1 MSFEKWQSL
10 LPDLTVAFGQTFL
23 MLGISLSIALVFGIP
38 LGFLIYLTDKRL
50 FLKNKIAYSTL
61 GGLAN
66 LIRSVPF
73 VILLVALI
81 PLTQFLVGT
90 TIGPLAASVSLS
102 VAAIPFLAR
111 LVETSLRE
119 IPEGVL
125 EAAIST
131 GASLPLIIK
140 EVLMPEA
147 LPGILSGITV
157 TTISLLGYSAM
168 AGIVG
173 GGGIGDLAIR
183 FGYYRYEDDIMISTV
198 LVLVVLVQ
206 VFQWSGDLIRRRSD
220 KRARD

>member
-1 MSFEKWQSL
+1 MNLAKWQEL
-10 LPDLTVAFGQTFL
+10 LPDLSTAFSQTFL
-23 MLGISLSIALVFGIP
+23 MLGISLSTALALGIP
-38 LGFLIYLTDKRL
+38 LGFLIYLTDKGL
-50 FLKNKIAYSTL
+50 FLKNKIFHSIL

-66 LIRSVPF
+66 LIRSIPF

-81 PLTQFLVGT
+81 PFTQAITGT
-90 TIGPLAASVSLS
+90 TIGPLSASVPLS

-119 IPEGVL
+119 IPDGVL
-125 EAAIST
+125 EAAVST
-131 GASLPLIIK
+131 GAGLPLIIR
-140 EVLMPEA
+140 EVLLPEA

-183 FGYYRYEDDIMISTV
+183 FGYYRYEDDIMFSTV
-198 LVLVVLVQ
+198 FVLVILVQ
-206 VFQWSGDLIRRRSD
+206 AFQWAGDILRKKSD
-220 KRARD
+220 KRVRD

>member
-1 MSFEKWQSL
+1 MSLEKWQSL
-10 LPDLTVAFGQTFL
+10 LPDLSVAFGQTFL
-23 MLGISLSIALVFGIP
+23 MLSISLSIALVFGIP
-38 LGFLIYLTDKRL
+38 LGFLIYLTDKKL
-50 FLKNKIAYSTL
+50 FLKNKFTYSIL

-66 LIRSVPF
+66 LIRSIPF

-119 IPEGVL
+119 IPDGVL
-125 EAAIST
+125 EAAVST
-131 GASLPLIIK
+131 GANLLLIIK
-140 EVLMPEA
+140 EVLVPEA

-157 TTISLLGYSAM
+157 TTISLLGFSAM

-183 FGYYRYEDDIMISTV
+183 FGYYRYEDDIMLSTV
-198 LVLVVLVQ
+198 LVLVVIVQ
-206 VFQWSGDLIRRRSD
+206 IFQWFGDFVRKKSDRRIRD
-220 KRARD
+220 

>member
-1 MSFEKWQSL
+1 MNFEKWYSL
-10 LPDLTVAFGQTFL
+10 LPDLETAFSQTFL
-23 MLGISLSIALVFGIP
+23 MLGISLSAALAFGIP
-38 LGFLIYLTDKRL
+38 LGFLIYLTDKGL
-50 FLKNKIAYSTL
+50 FLRNRFVNILL

-81 PLTQFLVGT
+81 PLTQALTGT
-90 TIGPLAASVSLS
+90 TIGPLAASVPLS

-119 IPEGVL
+119 IPDGVL
-125 EAAIST
+125 EAAVST
-131 GASLPLIIK
+131 GAGLPLIIR
-140 EVLMPEA
+140 EVLLPEA
-147 LPGILSGITV
+147 FPGILSGITV

-198 LVLVVLVQ
+198 FVLVVLVQ
-206 VFQWSGDLIRRRSD
+206 IFQWIGDALRKKSD
-220 KRARD
+220 KRARE